1 MTRSPSVIFGGLRNT
16 QTRDDAL
23 REIAR
28 TLRSGEAGEH
38 FLAMLANSIDPDV
51 KKPIVGVR
59 LIPKRVKKGAPNSFN
74 RPLAEFIDNKRMNGE
89 YLDAIVV
96 EAMEKFKVTK
106 RTCYNALE
114 KLNYQRDLRE
124 AYEKLVAYD
133 LENK

>member
-1 MTRSPSVIFGGLRNT
+1 MTRIPSVILGGLRNT
-16 QTRDDAL
+16 QTQDDAL

-28 TLRSGEAGEH
+28 TLRSGEAGEY

-59 LIPKRVKKGAPNSFN
+59 LIPKRVKKGAPKSFN

-96 EAMEKFKVTK
+96 EAMEKFKVSE

-114 KLNYQRDLRE
+114 ELKYQRALRE
-124 AYEKLVAYD
+124 DYEKLVAYD